1 MEPFENFINNLYQNR
16 NRNKYPFYSDEAD
29 YNTNAPSYYDDL
41 ARKTELIKILAHRI
55 WEYDEEL
62 RKRFEQWDN
71 LMKAFP
77 EIAKELF
84 REWLRNGTIEA
95 IIRDELEDFKDEVR
109 ELIDD
114 IDDFVNGFEIKDMEP
129 KFVGGFG
136 GIRNAVNQSINIDR
150 ENNQMYSTQ
159 SDSQNPEGFW
169 INKLT
174 PSGEFISGMRI
185 VGGGHGTTIGL
196 DRQSNGTMKIWFT
209 HEQLNK
215 LVQVTYQDNK
225 VLSLEEA
232 KELTDFTPQSV
243 KDNIPQGYTPTLD
256 EQNDKIA
263 LRFGGGRVQIYD
275 RKDIINHVDNLEHEL
290 WIDELET
297 GNIRWPQGFA
307 VDGDDLYWLSGN
319 SGLDSPIKIQ
329 KYSVSTG
336 EKKYD
341 YVFKLS
347 YKYGVDMPR
356 DDFKEPEGIYL
367 YVNPKTK
374 RKSLL
379 LAMTNGGGYKRFN
392 TLYGFFQANEYEH
405 FNALMMRGGQNYKLT
420 RDDGRALS
428 IPDGTESLDEL
439 TIPGHFYVG
448 SIRMAQLKKTPDYPM
463 DAGYFIDVTPITQN
477 FAGQQILT
485 RLSLGR
491 KIMKFTRSF
500 AFDVGHT
507 NDTVPKYSFGEWSV
521 IATDSYE
528 QEYIN
533 ASTFDNNLKNLIMP
547 GEYYL
552 TSAQTEAFTD
562 YPAGIRGTGAWLRV
576 SSGNAGGQVRQ
587 EITTNSS
594 AYLGK
599 SYRNVNHKDKT
610 ALFDW
615 ITYYP
620 IPK

>member
-1 MEPFENFINNLYQNR
+1 MKPFNEFINNIYQDKR
-16 NRNKYPFYSDEAD
+16 TRKPFYSDEAD

-62 RKRFEQWDN
+62 RERFERWDK
-71 LMKAFP
+71 LMDEFP
-77 EIAKELF
+77 KIAEELF
-84 REWLRNGTIEA
+84 REWLRDGTIET
-95 IIRDELEDFKDEVR
+95 IIREELEVFKDEVR
-109 ELIDD
+109 ELIED
-114 IDDFVNGFEIKDMEP
+114 IDEYVNGFEIKDMEP

-159 SDSQNPEGFW
+159 SDSQSPEGFW
-169 INKLT
+169 INKLA
-174 PSGEFISGMRI
+174 PSGEFLSGMRI
-185 VGGGHGTTIGL
+185 IGGGHGTTIGL
-196 DRQSNGTMKIWFT
+196 DRQSNGTMKIWFM
-209 HEQLNK
+209 HDQLNK
-215 LVQVTYQDNK
+215 LVQVTYEDDK
-225 VLSLEEA
+225 VLSVEEA
-232 KELTDFTPQSV
+232 ENLTDFTPQSV
-243 KDNIPQGYTPTLD
+243 KDITEGFTPVID
-256 EQNDKIA
+256 EQNDKIV
-263 LRFGGGRVQIYD
+263 LRFGGGRIQIFD
-275 RKDIINHVDNLEHEL
+275 RKEIINHVDNLEHEL
-290 WIDELET
+290 WIDKLEV
-297 GNIRWPQGFA
+297 GDIRWPQGVA
-307 VDGDDLYWLSGN
+307 VNGDDLYWLSGN

-336 EKKYD
+336 EKLYD
-341 YVFKLS
+341 HVFKLS
-347 YKYGVDMPR
+347 YKNGIDKPR
-356 DDFKEPEGIYL
+356 DDFKEPEGIYF

-392 TLYGFFQANEYEH
+392 TLYGFFQAGEYEH
-405 FNALMMRGGQNYKLT
+405 FNSLMMRGGQNYKLT

-428 IPDGTESLDEL
+428 IPDGTESLKEMVQ
-439 TIPGHFYVG
+439 PGQYYLG
-448 SIRMAQLKKTPDYPM
+448 SSRMAQIEDTPDYPM
-463 DAGYFIDVTPITQN
+463 DAGYFLDVTPITQN
-477 FAGQQILT
+477 FAGQQTLT

-500 AFDVGHT
+500 AFNLGHS
-507 NDTVPKYSFGEWSV
+507 DGSLPEYSFGVWSV
-521 IATDSYE
+521 IATDSYQ

-533 ASTFDNNLKNLIMP
+533 ASTFDDNLKNVIMP

-562 YPAGIRGTGAWLRV
+562 YPDGLRGTGAWLNV

-599 SYRNVNHKDKT
+599 SYRNVNYDNKT

>member
-1 MEPFENFINNLYQNR
+1 MEPFENFIR
-16 NRNKYPFYSDEAD
+16 NMYEDKRRRTPFYDDNAD
-29 YNTNAPSYYDDL
+29 YNTNSKSYYDDL
-41 ARKTELIKILAHRI
+41 ARKSKIIELLAHRI

-62 RKRFEQWDN
+62 RKRFAEWDK
-71 LMKAFP
+71 LMAEFP
-77 EIAKELF
+77 EIAEQLF
-84 REWLRNGTIEA
+84 REWLRDGTIEK
-95 IIRDELEDFKDEVR
+95 IIREELEDFKDEVR
-109 ELIDD
+109 VLIAD
-114 IDDFVNGFEIKDMEP
+114 IDEFVNGFEIKDMEP

-136 GIRNAVNQSINIDR
+136 GIRNAVNQSINVDR

-159 SDSQNPEGFW
+159 SDSQSKEGFW
-169 INKLT
+169 INKLA
-174 PSGEFISGMRI
+174 PSGEFLSGMRI

-196 DRQSNGTMKIWFT
+196 DRQSNGTMKIWFM

-215 LVQVTYQDNK
+215 LVQVTYEDNK
-225 VLSLEEA
+225 VLSMEEA
-232 KELTDFTPQSV
+232 ENLTDFTPQSV
-243 KDNIPQGYTPTLD
+243 KEIPQGYTPTLD
-256 EQNDKIA
+256 EQNDKIV
-263 LRFGGGRVQIYD
+263 LRFGGGRIQVFD
-275 RKDIINHVDNLEHEL
+275 RKEIINHVDNLEHEL
-290 WIDELET
+290 WIDEIET
-297 GNIRWPQGFA
+297 GDIRWPQGFA

-336 EKKYD
+336 KKLYD
-341 YVFKLS
+341 HVFKLS
-347 YKYGVDMPR
+347 YEHGVDMPR

-367 YVNPKTK
+367 NVNKKTG
-374 RKSLL
+374 RRSLL

-392 TLYGFFQANEYEH
+392 MLYGFFQLGEYEH
-405 FNALMMRGGQNYKLT
+405 FNSLMMRGGQNYKLT

-428 IPDGTESLDEL
+428 IPNGTTSLKEMVQ
-439 TIPGHFYVG
+439 TG
-448 SIRMAQLKKTPDYPM
+448 SYYIGSGTMADLEDTPDYPM
-463 DAGYFIDVTPITQN
+463 DAGYFLDVSPITQN
-477 FAGQQILT
+477 FAGQQTLT

-500 AFDVGHT
+500 AFDVGHAD
-507 NDTVPKYSFGEWSV
+507 DTVPKYSFGVWTV
-521 IATDSYE
+521 IATDSYQ

-533 ASTFDNNLKNLIMP
+533 ASTFNNNLKNVIMT

-562 YPAGIRGTGAWLRV
+562 YPEGIRGTGAWLNV

-587 EITTNSS
+587 ELTTNSS

-599 SYRNVNHKDKT
+599 SYRNVNYKNKK

-615 ITYYP
+615 KTYYP